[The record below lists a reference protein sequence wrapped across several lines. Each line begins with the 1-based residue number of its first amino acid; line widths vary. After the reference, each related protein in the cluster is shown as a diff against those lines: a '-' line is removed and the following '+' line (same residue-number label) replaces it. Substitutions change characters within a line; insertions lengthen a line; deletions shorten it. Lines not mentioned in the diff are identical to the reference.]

1 MRVQIEFVPADG
13 REHVVV
19 PLHYN
24 KAVQGLI
31 YALIRPKLPHVHDEG
46 YSSNGR
52 EMRLF
57 VFSRLLGK
65 VVAVKNGYLVFR
77 APVVVKVASPH
88 ASFIEALAAGLL
100 HTPTIDLAGVKLLLS
115 GLSVQTPTGFSS
127 NRVQFKAISP
137 VTVYSTLFT
146 PEGKKK
152 TYYYHP
158 SEAEF
163 SQQIKVNLE
172 KKATLLGLDPKVA
185 QSIALKAVRVRS
197 SDQKVLYFKDTVV
210 KGWLGLYVLEGD
222 PSMLQVAL
230 DCGIGAKNSQGFGM
244 LDQI

>member
-13 REHVVV
+13 REHVGV

-31 YALIRPKLPHVHDEG
+31 YALIRPTLPHLHDEG
-46 YSSNGR
+46 YTSSGR
-52 EMRLF
+52 AMRLF

-65 VVAVKNGYLVFR
+65 VIEVKNGCLVFR
-77 APVVVKVASPH
+77 APVAVKVASPH
-88 ASFIEALAAGLL
+88 DSFIEALAEGLL
-100 HTPTIDLAGVKLLLS
+100 RTPTIDLAGVKLVFS
-115 GLSVQTPTGFSS
+115 GLSVQKAAGFPS
-127 NRVQFKAISP
+127 NCALFTAISP

-146 PEGKKK
+146 SEGKKK

-158 SEAEF
+158 SEPEF
-163 SQQIKVNLE
+163 AQQIKVNLGR
-172 KKATLLGLDPKVA
+172 KAALLGLGPKITE
-185 QSIALKAVRVRS
+185 SIALKSVRVRS

-210 KGWLGLYVLEGD
+210 KGWLGQYVFEGD
-222 PSMLQVAL
+222 PAMLQVAL

-244 LDQI
+244 LELI